1 MAGTLQNIRDLRALI
16 ESVQDDVTSAGPYGI
31 TKVMLLNL
39 ISQLADAV
47 ESNSGV
53 AAALWSK
60 NSEGSALMITAGWNR
75 MDVCTKSRSTR
86 GVFDGLD
93 DATDPGSWFDV
104 RRAAAGDY
112 VVTAKLRFSVDT
124 SGEYEVR
131 VASFADGGA
140 YSGTGPEDSA
150 LADDGDEIVMALGG
164 VLVKNVTRDQDDNPT
179 DDRLCLQIRGP
190 NGSTVTPVAI
200 EIFATRI

>member
-1 MAGTLQNIRDLRALI
+1 MAGTLQNIRDLRAFI
-16 ESVQDDVTSAGPYGI
+16 ESVQSDVSGAGAYGI
-31 TKVMLLNL
+31 TKAMLLSL

-53 AAALWSK
+53 AAAMWSK
-60 NSEGSALMITAGWNR
+60 NSEGAPLTIAGGWNR
-75 MDVCTKSRSTR
+75 MDVCTNGRSTR

-93 DATDPGSWFDV
+93 DATDAGSWFDV
-104 RRAAAGDY
+104 RRAGAGDY

-124 SGEYEVR
+124 AGEYEVR
-131 VASFADGGA
+131 VASFTDGGS
-140 YSGTGPEDSA
+140 YSGVGPEDA
-150 LADDGDEIVMALGG
+150 AMADAGDQIVMALGG

-179 DDRLCLQIRGP
+179 DDRLCLQMRGP
-190 NGSTVTPVAI
+190 NGAVVTPVAV